1 MYDFVP
7 FDKKIIKICTDQNFK
22 QQFKQHWYD
31 LVAFDKK

>member
-7 FDKKIIKICTDQNFK
+7 FDKKQKCVITDQNFK
-22 QQFKQHWYD
+22 QQFKRHWYD